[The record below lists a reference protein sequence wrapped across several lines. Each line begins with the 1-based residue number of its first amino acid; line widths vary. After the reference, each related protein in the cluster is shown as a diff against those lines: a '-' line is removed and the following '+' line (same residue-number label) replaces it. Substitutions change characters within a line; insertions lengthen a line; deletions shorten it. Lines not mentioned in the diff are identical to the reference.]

1 MAIAKIKYHS
11 DDALKVING
20 PLTKE
25 LSIHLFNDEV
35 RSKAHLFAVNGT
47 LGRQFAIVLGD
58 FKKETGRYARQQ
70 TRIVLERCDVPPL
83 AGVELINEP
92 YKSSRLKNQDSK
104 ISPPNQSSVF
114 VQDEL
119 ALKRL
124 LRWYAG
130 K

>member
-20 PLTKE
+20 E
-25 LSIHLFNDEV
+25 LSAELGVHQFNDEN
-35 RSKAHLFAVNGT
+35 RSKAHLFAVNGA

-58 FKKETGRYARQQ
+58 FDEETGRYARQQ
-70 TRIVLERCDVPPL
+70 TRLVLERCSVPPMD
-83 AGVELINEP
+83 GVEPINEP
-92 YKSSRLKNQDSK
+92 YKSSRLKNHDSK
-104 ISPPNQSSVF
+104 IAPPDQTSVF

-130 K
+130 R